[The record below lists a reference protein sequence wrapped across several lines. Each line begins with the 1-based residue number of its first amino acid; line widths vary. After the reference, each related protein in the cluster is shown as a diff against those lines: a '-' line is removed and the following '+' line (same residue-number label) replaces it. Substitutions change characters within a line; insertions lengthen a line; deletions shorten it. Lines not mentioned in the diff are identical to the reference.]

1 MTNENTLQNLE
12 TGSLDFLAALA
23 TRMPRVL
30 TVTTIVVVATFVAI
44 QFMPQT
50 FEARLSIPASGEVV
64 ALDSQTALA
73 EIISRLPADVVA
85 ELRDTAGGIQDTTLL
100 LQNRLDAATHDDQ
113 LVLAAR
119 AGNPTRARAIITAA
133 SAVYLESAP
142 MPPSLAGGASTNS
155 GGSAAGPSSIG
166 ELQERLSLAWEE
178 RVRLESRAKHIETLT
193 ANGNFS
199 MLALDTEGLPGLGQ
213 KLSQL
218 VELTAERDR
227 LAVDLLPNHPKMRTV
242 MSELAS
248 LSTELSTEA
257 RALSALVA
265 RERDAA
271 RQREETLRQDVAAAS
286 AAAALAGTDNGIVT
300 GAIDNDTAVD
310 VIALPRPVRTDLAL
324 AMTGGLALFAQ
335 LGLFARGRS
344 RRGFAIDD
352 PTAIEAE
359 MQQAAPTDLPIA
371 EPFPGDAPERG
382 AASADPAT
390 DLDQAS
396 FVLVT
401 SNGTIASGTR
411 RLLARYHD
419 QELSVVLVDAASRQ
433 CGRAP
438 GVSDLSLGFASF
450 ADIVHGSGRDRAALV
465 PWGRQNRLDMS
476 ARPVAILLDALSA
489 LYDVVVVLVDESDA
503 EALPRLVERAD
514 VVIDAEAL
522 APARAAA

>member
-1 MTNENTLQNLE
+1 MANENTLQNLE
-12 TGSLDFLAALA
+12 TGSLDVLAALA
-23 TRMPRVL
+23 TRMPRIL
-30 TVTTIVVVATFVAI
+30 TVTTIVVIATFVAI

-50 FEARLSIPASGEVV
+50 FEARLSIPAAGEAT

-85 ELRDTAGGIQDTTLL
+85 ELRDTAEGTQDTTLL
-100 LQNRLDAATHDDQ
+100 LQNRLDAGMREDQ
-113 LVLAAR
+113 MVLAAR
-119 AGNPTRARAIITAA
+119 AGTPARARAIIAAA
-133 SAVYLESAP
+133 SAVYLENAP
-142 MPPSLAGGASTNS
+142 MPPSLAGGAAS
-155 GGSAAGPSSIG
+155 SAASPSSLG
-166 ELQERLSLAWEE
+166 ELQEKLSLAWEE
-178 RVRLESRAKHIETLT
+178 RVRLESRAKHIETLAT
-193 ANGNFS
+193 SGNYS
-199 MLALDTEGLPGLGQ
+199 MLALDTEELPGLGQ

-248 LSTELSTEA
+248 LSGDLSSEA

-271 RQREETLRQDVAAAS
+271 RQREEALRQDVAAAS
-286 AAAALAGTDNGIVT
+286 AAAALAGADNGIVT
-300 GAIDNDTAVD
+300 GAIDSDRAVE

-324 AMTGGLALFAQ
+324 AVTGGFALFAQ
-335 LGLFARGRS
+335 LGLFARGRP
-344 RRGFAIDD
+344 RRD
-352 PTAIEAE
+352 TASEPASIEAE
-359 MQQAAPTDLPIA
+359 MQQVAPTDMPPIA
-371 EPFPGDAPERG
+371 EPPPADASEQGAPG
-382 AASADPAT
+382 ADPVV

-396 FVLVT
+396 FVLVM
-401 SNGTIASGTR
+401 SSGAIAAGTR

-419 QELSVVLVDAASRQ
+419 QDLSVVLVDASSRQ

-465 PWGRQNRLDMS
+465 PWGRQTRLDIS
-476 ARPVAILLDALSA
+476 VRPVAILFDALSA
-489 LYDVVVVLVDESDA
+489 LYDVVVVCVDETDA
-503 EALPRLVERAD
+503 ESLPRLVERAD

-522 APARAAA
+522 GPARAAA